1 MSQLLSVRGGRRLEG
16 EVTIQGAKN
25 SVLPIL
31 AATLLARG
39 QVALLGCP
47 RLRDVDASIRIL
59 RHLGC
64 DAHWEAD
71 ALAVDTTALRR
82 CEISDVLM
90 REMRS
95 SAIFLGAILARCGQ
109 ADLSYPGGCEL
120 GPRPIDLH
128 LAGLRDL
135 GAEIREEGGF
145 LHCRADRLRGREVV
159 LRMPSVGA
167 TENLML
173 AACGAEGVTVISN
186 AAREPEVVDLQNFLN
201 ACGAR
206 VSGAGSSA
214 VSIEG
219 GQDLHGCT
227 YRVMPDRIAAA
238 TYLCAAASAG
248 GDIYLR
254 GAEEGH
260 LSTVTAALREA
271 GCTVTADSGGIRAL
285 CRERLRA
292 VGPVQT
298 APYPGFPTDAQA
310 VLMAALLRSR
320 GATGFEENIFEN
332 RYRHVDELIR
342 MGASIRVSGRVAV
355 VTGVERLHSAP
366 VRCTDLRGGAA
377 LCVAALAAEG
387 ETRVSQICHID
398 RGYEDLARDLRALG
412 ARCAW
417 KRQKTGRRDDMARR
431 RHSNRRRRR
440 GNFGFL
446 YKLLS
451 VLVICAAMV
460 MALTLFFRVDTIE
473 VTGTER
479 YTEKDVIEA
488 SGIQLGDNLFL
499 LNKYEAARS
508 IAEQLPYIDI
518 EDIRIRRELPDTLLI
533 DVAECGTPLAV
544 IQDGS
549 AWLLS
554 PKGKIVE
561 QLPASQAGDYAVID
575 GCELLA
581 PSVGTDIALSTE
593 FANQQTSLLALLA
606 ALDAAG
612 LTDRV
617 DAIHLDDLSRLTMDY
632 AGRFSVEMEYNAD
645 YDRMLQILE
654 AGISKLESNQTGS
667 IRLDLN
673 PPILTLD

>member
-320 GATGFEENIFEN
+320 GAMVFEENIFEN

-412 ARCAW
+412 ADA
-417 KRQKTGRRDDMARR
+417 
-431 RHSNRRRRR
+431 
-440 GNFGFL
+440 
-446 YKLLS
+446 
-451 VLVICAAMV
+451 V
-460 MALTLFFRVDTIE
+460 RVE
-473 VTGTER
+473 ETEN
-479 YTEKDVIEA
+479 
-488 SGIQLGDNLFL
+488 G
-499 LNKYEAARS
+499 
-508 IAEQLPYIDI
+508 
-518 EDIRIRRELPDTLLI
+518 
-533 DVAECGTPLAV
+533 
-544 IQDGS
+544 
-549 AWLLS
+549 
-554 PKGKIVE
+554 
-561 QLPASQAGDYAVID
+561 
-575 GCELLA
+575 
-581 PSVGTDIALSTE
+581 
-593 FANQQTSLLALLA
+593 
-606 ALDAAG
+606 
-612 LTDRV
+612 
-617 DAIHLDDLSRLTMDY
+617 
-632 AGRFSVEMEYNAD
+632 
-645 YDRMLQILE
+645 
-654 AGISKLESNQTGS
+654 
-667 IRLDLN
+667 
-673 PPILTLD
+673 